1 MTAEHMKGKYATSN
15 FYPACFLLVRGMRLI
30 EIDRTT
36 PHRCEFVFED
46 RPERERL
53 LQDFSFAPD
62 DDPAVLVDARR
73 MVTAI
78 KMLKE
83 KLYQDR

>member
-1 MTAEHMKGKYATSN
+1 MTAEDKNPKYSTSS
-15 FYPACFLLVRGMRLI
+15 FYPACFALAKGMHLTG
-30 EIDRTT
+30 IDRTN

-46 RPERERL
+46 SPERERL
-53 LQDFSFAPD
+53 LQAFNFAPD
-62 DDPAVLVDARR
+62 DDPTVLVDARR
-73 MVTAI
+73 LITAI